1 MVGGSAILD
10 AANDVNTYAAS
21 NGGLTIFN
29 NVNDLT
35 IGTVVVFAQTPLQMM
50 ATGITSQAD
59 IKVTTAGNLQ
69 IQETI
74 NTPQNVFLDA
84 GDQIS
89 QTANGT
95 ITSLGL
101 AAKAGQNIL
110 LNAANTVEVFAGQS
124 NGAIVFNSDVDL
136 IIGSVTVAAQTANEM
151 SLAGVT
157 TAADAKIST
166 GGDLSINNPINA
178 GTVFL
183 IAGDDVSQSADGTI
197 IANSLGVMAGGDVIL
212 AAENDVN
219 QLAIDSDGLTIFQDI
234 DDLAIG
240 SVQVLAGTALEMN
253 LASIETGNSDAKII
267 SGSLFLDEFINVGTA
282 NLGLTIDGDVSQDA
296 QGLITSQGLLLMV
309 SGDTELNQ
317 LNSFEVLAAQNTGQ
331 SIINVNGDLRIASVS
346 VAAESDFE
354 MFVDGIQAESDLKIL
369 LPGDL
374 QIDSAI
380 DTAGSTTFFA
390 VGGSVSQMASGTIVA
405 DQLGLMVG
413 GSAILDA
420 ANDVN
425 TFAASNGGLTIFN
438 DINDLT
444 IGTVI
449 VAAGTMFE
457 MSAVGITTNNS
468 DVKLTSTELFIEN
481 SISTGT
487 ANVLLDVDGNVA
499 QAATG
504 TIDANGLALMVTG
517 ESILDAANT
526 VNQFAAN
533 NGGLTVFNNIGA
545 LNISMVEVANGSP
558 LAMAVNGVTTAD
570 SDFKLTTSG
579 DISIDNAIDTGT
591 GTAFISST
599 GNLTQT
605 GTGTIAAAGLGI
617 MTDGFAILDAN
628 NQISTLAAQ
637 TDGLLIVNSVI
648 DTTIG
653 VVSAAQSTGFAMML
667 AGVTTNNHDAKIST
681 NNNLFID
688 QAIDVADSTLFL
700 MAGGNL
706 TQSATGTIDSQ
717 SLGLQVTGSTN
728 LQAQNQ
734 VDVFAANNGQTIL
747 FNNVGDLTIGSVVA
761 APETAFEMFA
771 VGINSVNSDVKLIV
785 ASNLLIDQS
794 IDVGTATTFL
804 STNGDITQS
813 ASGTIAANA
822 LGLMTNGNT
831 VLTAANDV
839 NIHAADTAGTILF
852 NDVDDLAIG
861 NVIVFAETAL
871 EMSVDGIT
879 TDNSDLKI
887 TLGDD
892 LAIANAIDTGNGNVV
907 LSVEGNLTQ
916 NTTGNITANGFGLMV
931 TGSTTLDA
939 NNNVSVFAA
948 ANQGVTIFNEIDG
961 FDVGQV
967 SVLADSDF
975 EMSFDGIT
983 ADSDVKLTVGG
994 DLALL
999 SGFDVDGSTVFVTA
1013 AGNFTQTA
1021 EATII
1026 ANQLGTMIAGQMIL
1040 QANNDV
1046 NELAANNVN
1055 ETFFNDI
1062 DDVTISTVVFG
1073 ADTAFEM
1080 QATGITTADSDA
1092 KISAGDNIFID
1103 DAIDIGSGNLLIT
1116 SLGDLSQSV
1125 ADTDDG
1131 IDGVIVADGLGLMIN
1146 GSTSLENP
1154 FNEIRIFAANNLG
1167 TTDIQASTN
1176 VTIGEISVDAMTI
1189 VGAKI
1194 DSGFNLSIAG
1204 ALDQTSAIVVTGDTL
1219 IVSQD
1224 SVCLNGGDC
1233 DGDGLNDNDFVGSLT
1248 VFADSHV
1255 EIADINDLIINEIT
1269 TQNQI
1274 LLRAGDGQ
1282 SGSLTLQGDL
1292 TTSSLSGQILLQA
1305 DLGITQSQA
1314 NSVISTTDLLLG
1326 STDIS
1331 DARIGDVVLLG
1342 DNIVSNL
1349 AANLDNDLQFTNRQ
1363 SLQISPLTYV
1373 SMCNSLVQSFDGIN
1387 VDSVTLNV
1395 TSGLA
1400 GNGDLT
1406 DSTDATSIIGGSAD
1420 FNVAGDI
1427 ELGDAQAVLAFT
1439 GQTIGDL
1446 LSNTVADSFV
1456 QISAAGNAANSDGS
1470 DILATQNVS
1479 LFVDSTIILADTAVA
1494 NLLFID
1500 TIEAANNE
1508 FSIGDILQSQL
1519 SNTDQSLIDS
1529 TQAAFVSG
1537 ASVQL
1542 TNTSFDQ
1549 LAIEANVSHS
1559 LLIQPFSIN
1568 SNIGST
1574 FTGSIDANV
1583 FADLAASEFLSSGN
1597 QSISGIFDIEDAFVN
1612 DGFFSGN
1619 NDFVNDMRVGSIVVN
1634 QNALELV
1641 AFDTLGLSAVQSEDI
1656 SNTAAAI
1663 TTLGDTYIETTASSD
1678 LDITANV
1685 DVTSIFS
1692 NITVIAGQ
1700 DVSLIDGAEL
1710 RRLDQ
1715 ANLIGLVNTIQGL
1728 FESDNF
1734 VLNNPRSVLAAP
1746 GDTAFSDLNAQL
1758 DSAVGFQ
1765 MFDLFLGNP
1774 GEQSFNLIAGLFV
1787 DGVLPGQAIDA
1798 GFQQTLL
1805 QQMTETTGD
1814 FLLSDFE
1821 NFGQSV
1827 SAFSIRLPSQLET
1840 AGTALELTNTSQF
1853 EQSFFADQ
1861 SFLLSQIFVTN
1872 DSRINLFADAGTTD
1886 LNFTQEILPT
1896 RTVVEN
1902 PDPIVVA
1909 RPTFETPESRGAA
1922 PLQAQT
1928 FVSLIQAPESQP
1940 LQTQP
1945 PAQSYFLVKY
1955 TADDDGVFEE
1965 SFTWEDPNDDPDAI
1979 RARIENATL
1988 SQSDWPDTSDEE
2000 EGNWTKRIKEDNEVK
2015 PGLYYIFEVQAEQ
2028 ELPDPVDAPVNRTDI
2043 ENLIESN
2050 SDSKDSLDFTL
2061 QQNQIDTTFEAM
2073 KLERPDN
2080 GPSSDQFSQTTKQAY
2095 LGSSLLFAQCLINRR
2110 NDLSKPIKIEETES
2124 TNLFSRAQR
2133 LIRRNKKTK

>member
-1 MVGGSAILD
+1 
-10 AANDVNTYAAS
+10 
-21 NGGLTIFN
+21 
-29 NVNDLT
+29 
-35 IGTVVVFAQTPLQMM
+35 
-50 ATGITSQAD
+50 
-59 IKVTTAGNLQ
+59 
-69 IQETI
+69 
-74 NTPQNVFLDA
+74 
-84 GDQIS
+84 
-89 QTANGT
+89 
-95 ITSLGL
+95 
-101 AAKAGQNIL
+101 
-110 LNAANTVEVFAGQS
+110 
-124 NGAIVFNSDVDL
+124 
-136 IIGSVTVAAQTANEM
+136 
-151 SLAGVT
+151 
-157 TAADAKIST
+157 
-166 GGDLSINNPINA
+166 
-178 GTVFL
+178 
-183 IAGDDVSQSADGTI
+183 
-197 IANSLGVMAGGDVIL
+197 
-212 AAENDVN
+212 
-219 QLAIDSDGLTIFQDI
+219 
-234 DDLAIG
+234 
-240 SVQVLAGTALEMN
+240 
-253 LASIETGNSDAKII
+253 
-267 SGSLFLDEFINVGTA
+267 
-282 NLGLTIDGDVSQDA
+282 
-296 QGLITSQGLLLMV
+296 MV

-354 MFVDGIQAESDLKIL
+354 MFADGIQAESDLKIL